1 MATSAVHA
9 LGLRSGIAFPQ
20 LLVCDDSA
28 VRVVEVAARIPGR
41 PDGRPGAPRDPGLDL
56 VEIALRQALGVEVPD
71 ETGVPPLLPAAGH
84 PLPDRLSGPAAGRTP
99 RALGRAGARRQGAGV
114 DQADVFLAP
123 GETIRPVRLDG
134 DRRGY
139 VIAVAD
145 TNLEALERA
154 EAAAALLDV
163 EVEAPVQ
170 VGR

>member
-1 MATSAVHA
+1 M
-9 LGLRSGIAFPQ
+9 
-20 LLVCDDSA
+20 
-28 VRVVEVAARIPGR
+28 
-41 PDGRPGAPRDPGLDL
+41 
-56 VEIALRQALGVEVPD
+56 
-71 ETGVPPLLPAAGH
+71 
-84 PLPDRLSGPAAGRTP
+84 
-99 RALGRAGARRQGAGV
+99 
-114 DQADVFLAP
+114 FLAP

-170 VGR
+170 VGREHADRLRLPPRHYEELLEAAQAGGYRFAGFDRDPEPGDLLLRHDVDLSLEAALRMARLEADAAHARRTS